1 MSEIS
6 DLTKMVKE
14 MMEERKHHDEEMAEE
29 RRLRETQLA
38 EEKRHREEQMELLM
52 RLVGGSTCRGENGS
66 SEELPGDSFGSRS
79 AHSSERGK
87 GKVRIKRL
95 TEEDDIEA
103 YLTTFERQM
112 AAHDI

>member
-1 MSEIS
+1 ME
-6 DLTKMVKE
+6 KMAVE
-14 MMEERKHHDEEMAEE
+14 
-29 RRLRETQLA
+29 
-38 EEKRHREEQMELLM
+38 ELL
-52 RLVGGSTCRGENGS
+52 
-66 SEELPGDSFGSRS
+66 GDSSGSRS